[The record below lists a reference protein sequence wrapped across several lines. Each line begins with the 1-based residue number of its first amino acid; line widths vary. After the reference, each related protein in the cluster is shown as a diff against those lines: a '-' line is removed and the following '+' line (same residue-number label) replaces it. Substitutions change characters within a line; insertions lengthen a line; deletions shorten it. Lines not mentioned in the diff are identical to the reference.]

1 MEMGKVI
8 EWIEVGL
15 VSRQFTELEAQTA
28 KELLMPTAWFT
39 RKKAA
44 EYLGINLRTLD
55 MKVAEGLLYKHI
67 RGGRP
72 MYKLEDLD
80 NYLLSAPM
88 IGCAKEPQKV

>member
-1 MEMGKVI
+1 
-8 EWIEVGL
+8 
-15 VSRQFTELEAQTA
+15 
-28 KELLMPTAWFT
+28 MPTTWLT

-55 MKVAEGLLYKHI
+55 IKISEGLLPKYI

-80 NYLLSAPM
+80 NYLSYAPM
-88 IGCAKEPQKV
+88 IGYAKEPKRF